1 MDRRFAVGLFYMN
14 EIFRARLALVAPLV
28 ASGLL
33 VSGCMSSPTYG
44 TAKTA
49 NEQLVDDVNGILSLA
64 PKNRNQIDYKPRPE
78 LVKPASTAVLPAPQE
93 NIASASGAAWPESP
107 EQKRA
112 RVRADATANRDN
124 PGFEPLIVDDLSPAR
139 EKRQPGVSQRLIDD
153 GAVIQQNLERKQQRE
168 EFNRRLAENNQG
180 SPTTRK
186 YLSEPP
192 LEYRKPAETA
202 AANDVGE
209 DELKK
214 QRRIKKAAQ
223 KQGTGG
229 WRDMVPWL

>member
-1 MDRRFAVGLFYMN
+1 MN
-14 EIFRARLALVAPLV
+14 EIFRARFALVAPLV
-28 ASGLL
+28 AAGLL

-49 NEQLVDDVNGILSLA
+49 NEQLIDDVNGILSLA
-64 PKNRNQIDYKPRPE
+64 PNNRNQVDYKPRPE
-78 LVKPASTAVLPAPQE
+78 LVKPPSTVVLPAPQE
-93 NIASASGAAWPESP
+93 NIASTSNSAWPESP

-124 PGFEPLIVDDLSPAR
+124 PGFEPLVVDDIPVEK
-139 EKRQPGVSQRLIDD
+139 EKRPLGVSQRLIDN
-153 GAVIQQNLERKQQRE
+153 GGSMAENNRARKQQRE

-180 SPTTRK
+180 SPTSRK

-192 LEYRKPAETA
+192 LEYRTPAQTA

-214 QRRIKKAAQ
+214 ERRIKKAAQ
-223 KQGTGG
+223 QQGTGG
-229 WRDMVPWL
+229 WRDLVPWL

>member
-1 MDRRFAVGLFYMN
+1 MGLFYMN
-14 EIFRARLALVAPLV
+14 EIFRARFALVAPLV

-33 VSGCMSSPTYG
+33 VSGCMGSPTYG
-44 TAKTA
+44 TDKTA
-49 NEQLVDDVNGILSLA
+49 NEQLFDDVNGILSLA
-64 PKNRNQIDYKPRPE
+64 PKNRNQVDYKPRPD
-78 LVKPASTAVLPAPQE
+78 LVKPASTAVLPPPQE
-93 NIASASGAAWPESP
+93 NIASASGSAWPESP

-124 PGFEPLIVDDLSPAR
+124 PGFEPLIVDDMPVAK
-139 EKRQPGVSQRLIDD
+139 EKRPLGVSQRLIDD

-192 LEYRKPAETA
+192 LEYRKAAETA

-223 KQGTGG
+223 QKGTGG
-229 WRDMVPWL
+229 WRDLVPWL

>member
-1 MDRRFAVGLFYMN
+1 M
-14 EIFRARLALVAPLV
+14 
-28 ASGLL
+28 
-33 VSGCMSSPTYG
+33 
-44 TAKTA
+44 
-49 NEQLVDDVNGILSLA
+49 
-64 PKNRNQIDYKPRPE
+64 
-78 LVKPASTAVLPAPQE
+78 
-93 NIASASGAAWPESP
+93 
-107 EQKRA
+107 
-112 RVRADATANRDN
+112 
-124 PGFEPLIVDDLSPAR
+124 SPAK
-139 EKRQPGVSQRLIDD
+139 EKRQLGVSQRLIDD

-214 QRRIKKAAQ
+214 ERRIKKAAQ
-223 KQGTGG
+223 QQGTGG
-229 WRDMVPWL
+229 WRDLVPWL